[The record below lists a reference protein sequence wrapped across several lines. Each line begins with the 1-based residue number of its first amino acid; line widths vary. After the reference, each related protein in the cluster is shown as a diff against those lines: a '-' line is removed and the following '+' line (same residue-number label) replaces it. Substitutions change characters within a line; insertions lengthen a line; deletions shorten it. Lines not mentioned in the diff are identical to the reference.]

1 MTSQPLLYRM
11 LSHGQGKRGHEE
23 DRDIGGS
30 RSASPDLFS
39 KELFTIV
46 HPHQKNSSALST
58 LSQKKYLLQ
67 RIQKLGGRILLLS
80 TLSSEYSYGDFS
92 PSDFFHL
99 HVRMLETVGMFHEL
113 FLTVRCHIQS
123 CRVTQGLASGPY
135 PFINTSFSRS
145 LIPLNYGCFSK
156 LSKAMKI
163 EEISLLSSH
172 FCSHE
177 PHTVLVPN

>member
-1 MTSQPLLYRM
+1 M
-11 LSHGQGKRGHEE
+11 
-23 DRDIGGS
+23 DRVEGDRKGSWDIGGS
-30 RSASPDLFS
+30 RSASPNLFS

-46 HPHQKNSSALST
+46 YPHQKNSSALST

-92 PSDFFHL
+92 PSDLFHH

-113 FLTVRCHIQS
+113 FLMVWCHTQH
-123 CRVTQGLASGPY
+123 CRVTQGLASSPY
-135 PFINTSFSRS
+135 PFISTTFSRS
-145 LIPLNYGCFSK
+145 LIPLNYGCFLK
-156 LSKAMKI
+156 LSKATKI

-177 PHTVLVPN
+177 PQF